1 MMKNTILLCFCLL
14 LTIAKLNAQ
23 TAELTTLRI
32 GAFKYGM
39 TLKEVNAI
47 TEKPLHKGKG
57 QYGTECDVA
66 IYKGQEIQLE
76 GINIYEGGNEND
88 LKVVGLATK
97 STLFK
102 TKSGLGVGSTKE
114 QLFKAYKDYPNFS
127 VGQRWDDK
135 AHKLSTT
142 ETFFSLED
150 TASYTNL
157 MFIMVNNIVTEVSI
171 YINEEG

>member
-1 MMKNTILLCFCLL
+1 MKNRILLCFCLL
-14 LTIAKLNAQ
+14 LTIAKVNAQ
-23 TAELTTLRI
+23 NAELTTLRI

-39 TLKEVNAI
+39 TLKEVKAI
-47 TEKPLHKGKG
+47 TEKPLRKGKG
-57 QYGTECDVA
+57 QYGTDCDVA
-66 IYKGQEIQLE
+66 IYKGQEIQLD
-76 GINIYEGGNEND
+76 GITLYEGGNEND
-88 LKVVGLATK
+88 QKVVGLATK

-150 TASYTNL
+150 IAAGTNL

-171 YINEEG
+171 YIDEEG